1 MSLNSYNPHKRYQE
15 RAAQRMARLL
25 KLFAFIV
32 VFSVLG
38 FWLGKQYGAE
48 QLIVLKDS
56 VQTLEAQR
64 GEFQTQITELSA
76 SAQTANKR
84 YEQLQEEVESI
95 LPEGPM
101 QDLVTILRE
110 QLNKGTDPERLSFV
124 IRSARPPTGCV
135 DPESKRFVVST
146 AANKGPQNIVKIG
159 DTVTVTGVGVSAQND
174 NGDPE
179 AWYDPAKQVEIT
191 FNHGES
197 TEVKKGVLPIRHSMI
212 IGNREYRFSVE
223 TGARSFAKVVF
234 DSCSYP

>member
-1 MSLNSYNPHKRYQE
+1 MSLNSYNPHRRYQE
-15 RAAQRMARLL
+15 RAAQRMAGFL

-56 VQTLEAQR
+56 VETLEEER
-64 GEFQTQITELSA
+64 NEFQTQITELSA

-84 YEQLQEEVESI
+84 FEQLQEEVESI

-135 DPESKRFVVST
+135 DPDSKRFVVST

-159 DTVTVTGVGVSAQND
+159 DTVTITGVGVSAQNED
-174 NGDPE
+174 GNPE
-179 AWYDPAKQVEIT
+179 SWYDPAKQVEIT
-191 FNHGES
+191 FNNGTS
-197 TEVKKGVLPIRHSMI
+197 TEVKEGVLPIRHSMV
-212 IGNREYRFSVE
+212 IGSREYRFSVE

-234 DSCSYP
+234 DSCNYP